1 MPGEGESPPVRGGV
15 SAAVK
20 KLWGRLNSAAEG
32 LVLTVGQLVSVP
44 FVIMGMT
51 STKLVTQSGYW
62 TAAAWT
68 VVCSTPSVLRSTPN
82 RIRTAAE
89 SRPAS
94 HKPR

>member
-44 FVIMGMT
+44 
-51 STKLVTQSGYW
+51 SS
-62 TAAAWT
+62 
-68 VVCSTPSVLRSTPN
+68 
-82 RIRTAAE
+82 
-89 SRPAS
+89 
-94 HKPR
+94 